1 VEGQRRTSIRA
12 KKPKIK
18 EEDLARRY
26 QDLLEVARLMMGP
39 RSQREFGSYFCFKS

>member
-1 VEGQRRTSIRA
+1 VKRQRKTAMRA

-18 EEDLARRY
+18 EEDLAKRY
-26 QDLLEVARLMMGP
+26 QDLLEIAQLMTNP